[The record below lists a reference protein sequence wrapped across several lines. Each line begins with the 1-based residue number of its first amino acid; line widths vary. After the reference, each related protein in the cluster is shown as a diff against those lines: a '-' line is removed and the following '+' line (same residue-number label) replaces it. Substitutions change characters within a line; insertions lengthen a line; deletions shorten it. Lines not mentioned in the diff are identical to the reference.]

1 MSSPTQRT
9 LAECRKRG
17 YTAQVVEKWNPHA
30 RIRQDLFG
38 VIDIVAIT
46 PPTAGD
52 RDACHCEAW
61 NESEC
66 ACGGFQDMIGRPGS
80 ILAIQA
86 CAGSSHSARLAKM
99 LAEPRAKQW
108 LEAGGLL
115 ELWSWSKRGARG
127 KAKRWALR
135 VDQLTL
141 ERFEAPRSDSAAPQL
156 QTLCTSN
163 PGAPEKEAA

>member
-1 MSSPTQRT
+1 MSSPTQRS

-17 YTAQVVEKWNPHA
+17 YTAQVVEKWNSHA
-30 RIRQDLFG
+30 KVRVDLFG

-46 PPTAGD
+46 PPTPGD

-66 ACGGFQDMIGRPGS
+66 ACGGYQAMMSDSGR

-86 CAGSSHSARLAKM
+86 CAGSSHSARLAKI

-108 LEAGGLL
+108 VEAGGLL

-135 VDQLTL
+135 VDAVTV
-141 ERFEAPRSDSAAPQL
+141 ERFCAPSSDSAAPQT
-156 QTLCTSN
+156 QTTYTNN
-163 PGAPEKEAA
+163 PDASGKAAA